1 MSLEVTLE
9 LPEAEEIREREVAA
23 LRHEGVDDRRDV
35 SDREVPEIAGRI
47 VQALR
52 VHVHLM
58 EEERR
63 PEVRGG
69 QGAARVA
76 ALRAREK
83 GDDVPP
89 HEERPL
95 PKLVQAQL

>member
-1 MSLEVTLE
+1 MPLE
-9 LPEAEEIREREVAA
+9 LAKAEEIRERKITP
-23 LRHEGVDDRRDV
+23 LGHERVDDRRDV
-35 SDREVPEIAGRI
+35 PDREVPEIAGRI
-47 VQALR
+47 VQTLR
-52 VHVHLM
+52 VHVHLV

-63 PEVRGG
+63 PEIRGG
-69 QGAARVA
+69 QGAAAMA
-76 ALRAREK
+76 ALRPREE